1 MGPRGVEFNSVGLPS
16 SPKVANI
23 GRKRL
28 STPPLYKKK
37 SSKSLTKSTPLTAE
51 DSKPRPATAA
61 TTATSTAISPLP
73 LPEMSESSDDDT
85 SIKVIVR
92 IRPFLGFELQNTSVP
107 KTSVVHELPN
117 GKTVKMDTTY
127 ASHAVGRSQFTFDA
141 TYGIESTQA
150 QVFNKSIRPLVN
162 SCMEGY
168 NATVLAYGQTG
179 SGKTHSILG
188 QTDQSDPNLDPGLD
202 TSEAGVIPRALRALF
217 ISLREMRE
225 KRVDSTHHRYD
236 YNVKVQFL
244 ELYGEDIRDLLQPD
258 PSNAPKLSIRDGRTG
273 VEPEV
278 VNIKE
283 VTVSTSEEALLCL
296 TRGTLRRVTR
306 ATAMNAESSRSHAI
320 MSVIIQ
326 QTLTTLSEDGK
337 TAKEIT
343 TKGSKLH
350 FVDLA
355 GSERIK
361 KTGVTGQG
369 LKEGVN
375 INKGLLVLGN
385 VISALASQADAN
397 KNAGFVPYRDSKLTR
412 LLKGS
417 LGGNHKTLMVACVSP
432 SGSNTEETL
441 NTLRYANRAKN
452 IQNKAVVNMDA
463 GSKMITELRDQLK
476 AMAVEFMKVR
486 SMVGPDVELDGEG
499 TVFTEKLLLAL
510 IGGNEVKIDLKK
522 GKISASATPASPTA
536 RPVTAA
542 ATTPVADSSPVADLA
557 VQRPKTA
564 SSVTSQLDLPTLA
577 QLEEGQKAVSNVKR
591 LRRALEK
598 SDDRVIETERQLEWV
613 REELRLSREEV
624 NALAENAA
632 ERSGTD
638 NDSCSA
644 SGVSALTEDFEMPRL
659 SQETYETVKSIYEEK
674 LIQMTLELKERED
687 ERENIAMT
695 LYRHESDSQRLFYVK
710 NTLTEDL
717 ARKEEQIAEL
727 KSELRDVSQLKVI
740 PNAAPQ
746 TERQF
751 RRLRV
756 RGSKRMAANA
766 SMSMSS
772 YYTEKLNKIERHI
785 KLREEECTSLG
796 QELEKLEADSQIFTD
811 LAKDLSDRLKA
822 KDQSMHK
829 KSPELNQMTQQQL
842 SRLNVVIEKD
852 REEREQLEAELK
864 RLKDDSETFSALVK
878 ALTDERKTKLEHV
891 EKYKRRHRELA
902 VSVGMTSPYV
912 EGGEDDV
919 DDDASVSSTWSF
931 MSIDSV
937 TTSGTQQSNSAQS
950 QSLGTITKIEYDQ
963 RLSTLEANI
972 TKHEEDRVFILN
984 DLEKLEADTHAFAE
998 LSTSLKQKLKTKE
1011 EQIQK
1016 LRKDLDDFSERLQ
1029 KQEKELAGLTSEEA
1043 AGVAA
1048 AAAAAVTG
1056 EGVSEPPPPQVALE
1070 GPSELPVE
1078 SNEVGEQTKDIEVR

>member
-1 MGPRGVEFNSVGLPS
+1 M
-16 SPKVANI
+16 
-23 GRKRL
+23 
-28 STPPLYKKK
+28 TD
-37 SSKSLTKSTPLTAE
+37 AE
-51 DSKPRPATAA
+51 
-61 TTATSTAISPLP
+61 
-73 LPEMSESSDDDT
+73 EDDN

-92 IRPFLGFELQNTSVP
+92 IRPFLPFESGNV
-107 KTSVVHELPN
+107 SVVTALDN
-117 GKTVKMDTTY
+117 GKTIKMD
-127 ASHAVGRSQFTFDA
+127 ASQATHAVGRTQFTFDQ
-141 TYGIESTQA
+141 TYGIDSTQA
-150 QVFNKSIRPLVN
+150 QVFTKSIRPLVM
-162 SCMEGY
+162 SCMEGF

-188 QTDQSDPNLDPGLD
+188 QTDQSDPNLDP
-202 TSEAGVIPRALRALF
+202 SEDMSQAGVIPRALRALF
-217 ISLREMRE
+217 MQLRDQQSE
-225 KRVDSTHHRYD
+225 RVSSSHHRYD
-236 YNVKVQFL
+236 YQVKVQFL
-244 ELYGEDIRDLLQPD
+244 ELYGEDIRDLLQPN
-258 PSNAPKLSIRDGRTG
+258 PNEAPKLSIRDGRVG

-283 VTVSTSEEALLCL
+283 ITVNSAEEALLCL

-306 ATAMNAESSRSHAI
+306 ATHMNAESSRSHAI
-320 MSVIIQ
+320 MTVCVQ
-326 QTLTTLSEDGK
+326 QTLTTLKEDGK

-385 VISALASQADAN
+385 VISSLAAQSDST
-397 KNAGFVPYRDSKLTR
+397 KNTGFVPYRDSKLTR

-463 GSKMITELRDQLK
+463 GSKMIMELREQIK
-476 AMAVEFMKVR
+476 AIAVDFLRVR
-486 SMVGPDVELDGEG
+486 GLVADGIVIDRPD
-499 TVFTEKLLLAL
+499 TVFTEAVLLA
-510 IGGNEVKIDLKK
+510 IVGGNDVKIDLKK
-522 GKISASATPASPTA
+522 GGKRKSAKVVEKPKEATALEKEKEKRPITAAPVSNTSVEVEPPVKVELPQRPMTASAVPKDPPPS
-536 RPVTAA
+536 
-542 ATTPVADSSPVADLA
+542 LK
-557 VQRPKTA
+557 QREE
-564 SSVTSQLDLPTLA
+564 LD
-577 QLEEGQKAVSNVKR
+577 KAMTEVKK

-624 NALAENAA
+624 NALAEN
-632 ERSGTD
+632 
-638 NDSCSA
+638 NDKSSDGESCSA

-727 KSELRDVSQLKVI
+727 KSELREVSQLTVI

-756 RGSKRMAANA
+756 RGAKRLAANA

-785 KLREEECTSLG
+785 KLREEECASLG

-811 LAKDLSDRLKA
+811 LAKDLSDRLRA
-822 KDQSMHK
+822 KDQNIHK
-829 KSPELNQMTQQQL
+829 KTPELKEMTQQQL

-912 EGGEDDV
+912 EGNGDGDDV
-919 DDDASVSSTWSF
+919 DDDASVNSTWSF

-937 TTSGTQQSNSAQS
+937 TTSGTQQSGSAQS
-950 QSLGTITKIEYDQ
+950 TVGTITKIEYDQ

-998 LSTSLKQKLKTKE
+998 LSDSLKQKLKMKE
-1011 EQIQK
+1011 EQIEK

-1029 KQEKELAGLTSEEA
+1029 KQEKELAGLTNEDGSGAEA
-1043 AGVAA
+1043 GAG
-1048 AAAAAVTG
+1048 AAVTRLSVTPPKEVLKKLEGENGEGENG
-1056 EGVSEPPPPQVALE
+1056 EGVRVTQDLTPHIVL
-1070 GPSELPVE
+1070 
-1078 SNEVGEQTKDIEVR
+1078 R

>member
-1 MGPRGVEFNSVGLPS
+1 MGPHAIESNAIGLPQTPPS
-16 SPKVANI
+16 SN
-23 GRKRL
+23 GRKPRN
-28 STPPLYKKK
+28 
-37 SSKSLTKSTPLTAE
+37 LTKAASTSNITAPPKPPALTPLT
-51 DSKPRPATAA
+51 
-61 TTATSTAISPLP
+61 ST
-73 LPEMSESSDDDT
+73 MESSKAARDDDT

-92 IRPFLGFELQNTSVP
+92 IRPFLPFEGQG
-107 KTSVVHELPN
+107 KSVVMALEN
-117 GKTVKMDTTY
+117 GKTIKMDTKN
-127 ASHAVGRSQFTFDA
+127 ASHAVGRTQFTFDA
-141 TYGIESTQA
+141 TYGIDSTQA
-150 QVFNKSIRPLVN
+150 QVFTKSIRPLVA

-188 QTDQSDPNLDPGLD
+188 QTDQSDPNMDPGED
-202 TSEAGVIPRALRALF
+202 MSEAGVIPRALRALF
-217 ISLREMRE
+217 MHLRNE
-225 KRVDSTHHRYD
+225 KDGRMDSTHHRYD
-236 YNVKVQFL
+236 FNVKVQFL
-244 ELYGEDIRDLLQPD
+244 ELYGEEVRDLLQPN
-258 PSNAPKLSIRDGRTG
+258 PSGPEAPKLTIRDGRAG

-283 VTVSTSEEALLCL
+283 VHVATAEEALLCL
-296 TRGTLRRVTR
+296 TRGSLRRVTR
-306 ATAMNAESSRSHAI
+306 ATAMNSESSRSHAI
-320 MSVIIQ
+320 MSVIIT
-326 QTLTTLSEDGK
+326 QTLTTLGEDGK

-385 VISALASQADAN
+385 VISALASQTDPS
-397 KNAGFVPYRDSKLTR
+397 KSGGFVPYRDSKLTR

-463 GSKMITELRDQLK
+463 GSKMITELRDNIK
-476 AMAVEFMKVR
+476 AMAVDFLRVR
-486 SMVGPDVELDGEG
+486 SLCGDGVEIDKED
-499 TVFTEKLLLAL
+499 TVFTEAVLLAL
-510 IGGNEVKIDLKK
+510 VGGTDVKIDLKK
-522 GKISASATPASPTA
+522 GKKAKLKAEEAPVSPEKQ
-536 RPVTAA
+536 
-542 ATTPVADSSPVADLA
+542 PVAGVVSSGPAAVPLPV
-557 VQRPKTA
+557 RPKTA
-564 SSVTSQLDLPTLA
+564 NAGLA
-577 QLEEGQKAVSNVKR
+577 PVKEVVSLKQQEEVEKAMGETKR

-624 NALAENAA
+624 TALAETSNDKN
-632 ERSGTD
+632 SD
-638 NDSCSA
+638 NDSESA

-727 KSELRDVSQLKVI
+727 KSELREVSQLTVI

-756 RGSKRMAANA
+756 RGAKRLAANA

-785 KLREEECTSLG
+785 KLREEECASLG

-822 KDQSMHK
+822 KDKNIHK
-829 KSPELNQMTQQQL
+829 KTPELKEMTQQQL
-842 SRLNVVIEKD
+842 TRLNVVIEKD

-912 EGGEDDV
+912 EGNDGVDD

-937 TTSGTQQSNSAQS
+937 TTTGTNQSIQS
-950 QSLGTITKIEYDQ
+950 VGLGTITKIEYDQ

-998 LSTSLKQKLKTKE
+998 LSDSLKQKLKMKE
-1011 EQIQK
+1011 EQIEK

-1029 KQEKELAGLTSEEA
+1029 KQEKELAGLTNDDPDDG
-1043 AGVAA
+1043 GVA
-1048 AAAAAVTG
+1048 G
-1056 EGVSEPPPPQVALE
+1056 
-1070 GPSELPVE
+1070 
-1078 SNEVGEQTKDIEVR
+1078 EVGDGAMPVKEEQEFEKDIVMDR